1 MKNLSCLNGY
11 YRSEATRVLAKRR
24 LLKFLLYDGEEAWQT
39 APHLELVC
47 NKLHEVVAGTC
58 KRLMVFMPPRNGKSE
73 IVSKK
78 FPAWY
83 LGNNPDKEIILSS
96 YSVDLARDFSR
107 IARDTLK
114 KHSELFGEQVARDN
128 SGVEQWGIE
137 GKRGGLVAAGVGTGI
152 TGRGSEISI
161 IDDPFKNW
169 QEAASVTIR
178 NNVWEW
184 YKSTLRTRLSPT
196 GAIILVMTRW
206 HEDDLAGRL
215 LQAQKEGGEQWEV
228 ISLPACAEAG
238 DILGRPV
245 GEYLW
250 LNRFSKQFYE
260 DAKKALGSMLWAALY
275 QQRPSPASGQVFQRH
290 WWKYYSVMPTRFDE
304 IIQSWDCAFKDLT
317 TSDYVVGQV
326 WGRIGADKYLL
337 DQTRGKLGI
346 TATMQAIVNM
356 TAKWPKARRKLVEDK
371 ANGTA
376 VIELLTKKIPGLVAI
391 EPEGGKIVRAQAVT
405 PDIESGNV
413 YLPNKELAPWI
424 DDFIEEAAVFP
435 NGKNDDQ
442 IDAATQV
449 LNYWIG
455 KENEIKPELIRLR
468 SSISNSKWR

>member
-1 MKNLSCLNGY
+1 
-11 YRSEATRVLAKRR
+11 
-24 LLKFLLYDGEEAWQT
+24 
-39 APHLELVC
+39 
-47 NKLHEVVAGTC
+47 
-58 KRLMVFMPPRNGKSE
+58 
-73 IVSKK
+73 
-78 FPAWY
+78 
-83 LGNNPDKEIILSS
+83 
-96 YSVDLARDFSR
+96 
-107 IARDTLK
+107 
-114 KHSELFGEQVARDN
+114 
-128 SGVEQWGIE
+128 
-137 GKRGGLVAAGVGTGI
+137 
-152 TGRGSEISI
+152 
-161 IDDPFKNW
+161 
-169 QEAASVTIR
+169 
-178 NNVWEW
+178 
-184 YKSTLRTRLSPT
+184 
-196 GAIILVMTRW
+196 
-206 HEDDLAGRL
+206 
-215 LQAQKEGGEQWEV
+215 
-228 ISLPACAEAG
+228 
-238 DILGRPV
+238 
-245 GEYLW
+245 
-250 LNRFSKQFYE
+250 
-260 DAKKALGSMLWAALY
+260 
-275 QQRPSPASGQVFQRH
+275 
-290 WWKYYSVMPTRFDE
+290 MPTRFDE